1 MMLISASTAMCSVT
15 VCGRVDDVP
24 ALNDRSLVVKVEEA
38 SGYSID
44 KHQFY
49 FFGVCEKCDKNTEI
63 REMFMLPRLYSR
75 GFFIKNTEFLLYD
88 NIEYC

>member
-1 MMLISASTAMCSVT
+1 MIC
-15 VCGRVDDVP
+15 VP

-49 FFGVCEKCDKNTEI
+49 FFGVCEKC
-63 REMFMLPRLYSR
+63 R
-75 GFFIKNTEFLLYD
+75 
-88 NIEYC
+88 

>member
-1 MMLISASTAMCSVT
+1 MRSAV
-15 VCGRVDDVP
+15 
-24 ALNDRSLVVKVEEA
+24 
-38 SGYSID
+38 
-44 KHQFY
+44 
-49 FFGVCEKCDKNTEI
+49 KNTEI